1 MQQRLARWRSIIFT
15 ALILAWIVGVLA
27 IYFAQNAP
35 YAVRHRWN
43 TAIDQIFT
51 AELSIR
57 Y

>member
-1 MQQRLARWRSIIFT
+1 MAQWRSAIFT
-15 ALILAWIVGVLA
+15 TLILAWIVAVA
-27 IYFAQNAP
+27 AVYFAQNAP

-43 TAIDQIFT
+43 TAIDQLFT